1 MTDQTDAPQPSAP
14 DADPDSNALR
24 ATVMVN
30 SNHPLIQAFATKH
43 SKGRDQRE
51 KAVALYYAVRDG
63 FKYDPYRIDLTEQ
76 GMSASTVL
84 EQGFGW
90 CVTKAALLTAACRAI
105 GIPSR
110 LGFADVRNHLSTQRM
125 REMMQTDEFIWHGY
139 SEIWLN
145 GAWRKA
151 TPAFNLSLCD
161 KFGFLPLE
169 FDGVNDSIY
178 HAFDRVG
185 QRHMEYLKYHGTFD
199 DVPLKRMIAD
209 FDRVYKGMFQGQS
222 DLQKA
227 NFDIDVTKESE
238 R

>member
-1 MTDQTDAPQPSAP
+1 MTHDTDEPQPIAPDAAP
-14 DADPDSNALR
+14 DADSLR

-30 SNHPLIQAFATKH
+30 SSHPRVQAFAAEHARGK
-43 SKGRDQRE
+43 DERE
-51 KAVALYYAVRDG
+51 QAVALYYAVRDG
-63 FKYDPYRIDLTEQ
+63 FKYDPYRIDMTEH

-90 CVTKAALLTAACRAI
+90 CVTKAALLTAACRSR

-110 LGFADVRNHLSTQRM
+110 MGFADVRNHLSTQRM
-125 REMMQTDEFIWHGY
+125 REVMQTDEFIWHGY

-145 GAWRKA
+145 GVWRKA
-151 TPAFNLSLCD
+151 TPAFNLGLCN
-161 KFGFLPLE
+161 KFGFLPLD

-178 HAFDRVG
+178 HPFDRVG
-185 QRHMEYLKYHGTFD
+185 QRHMEYLRYHGSFD

-209 FDRVYKGMFQGQS
+209 FDRVYKGMVHGQS
-222 DLQKA
+222 DLTKSD
-227 NFDIDVTKESE
+227 FDTDVSKESG